1 MKVFDWHR
9 EKHWTHCTAVIVAA
23 GSATRMR
30 GVDKIMADL
39 DGEPVIAHTIRSF
52 ERVRCIDEIVV
63 VAREDRLEQMRKL
76 VEEKQFH
83 KVSVIVAGGKDRMA
97 SVQAGLEAASP
108 ETILA
113 AVQDGARPLVTEE
126 IICKTVDMALS
137 YHAAAPAIPV
147 KDTIK
152 VVGEDGKVE
161 STPDRTTL
169 RAVQT
174 PQIFDRDLLVAAW
187 QRAKKEKLEYTDD
200 CSAMEGLG
208 VHVYLTEGSE
218 ENLKIT
224 TPLDLKIA
232 ELILEGRKTA
242 CESDTAT
249 TSTSS
254 SKDAN

>member
-1 MKVFDWHR
+1 MKIFDWHR
-9 EKHWTHCTAVIVAA
+9 EKRWTHCTAVIVAA

-30 GVDKIMADL
+30 GVDKIMANL
-39 DGEPVIAHTIRSF
+39 NGEPVIAHTIRSF
-52 ERVRCIDEIVV
+52 EHARCIDEIVV
-63 VAREDRLEQMRKL
+63 VAREDRLEQMRQL
-76 VEEKQFH
+76 VEEKGFT
-83 KVSVIVAGGKDRMA
+83 KVSAIVAGGKDRME
-97 SVQAGLEAASP
+97 SVQAGLNAASR
-108 ETILA
+108 ETVLA
-113 AVQDGARPLVTEE
+113 AIQDGARPLVTEDM
-126 IICKTVDMALS
+126 ISRTVDMALS

-152 VVGEDGKVE
+152 VVGEDGRVE
-161 STPDRTTL
+161 STPDRATL

-174 PQIFDRDLLVAAW
+174 PQVFDRDLLVAAW
-187 QRAKKEKLEYTDD
+187 QRAKKEKLQYTDD

-232 ELILEGRKTA
+232 ELIMEGRNAA
-242 CESDTAT
+242 CESDTAM

>member
-1 MKVFDWHR
+1 MKIFDWHR
-9 EKHWTHCTAVIVAA
+9 EKRWTHCTAVIVAA

-30 GVDKIMADL
+30 GVDKIMANL
-39 DGEPVIAHTIRSF
+39 NGEPVIAHTIRSF
-52 ERVRCIDEIVV
+52 EHARCIDEIVV
-63 VAREDRLEQMRKL
+63 VAREDRLEQMRQL
-76 VEEKQFH
+76 VEEKGFT
-83 KVSVIVAGGKDRMA
+83 KVSAIVAGGKDRME
-97 SVQAGLEAASP
+97 SVQAGLNAASR
-108 ETILA
+108 ETVLA
-113 AVQDGARPLVTEE
+113 VIQDGARPLVTEDM
-126 IICKTVDMALS
+126 ICRTVDMALS

-152 VVGEDGKVE
+152 VVGEDGRVE
-161 STPDRTTL
+161 STPDRATL

-174 PQIFDRDLLVAAW
+174 PQVFDRDLLVAAW
-187 QRAKKEKLEYTDD
+187 QRAKKEKLQYTDD

-232 ELILEGRKTA
+232 ELIMEGRNAA
-242 CESDTAT
+242 CESDTAM

>member
-1 MKVFDWHR
+1 MKIFDWHR
-9 EKHWTHCTAVIVAA
+9 EKRWTHCTAVIVAA

-30 GVDKIMADL
+30 GVDKIMANL
-39 DGEPVIAHTIRSF
+39 NGEPGIAHTIRSF
-52 ERVRCIDEIVV
+52 EHARCIDEIVV
-63 VAREDRLEQMRKL
+63 VAREDRLEQMRQL
-76 VEEKQFH
+76 VEEKGFT
-83 KVSVIVAGGKDRMA
+83 KVSATVAGGKDRME
-97 SVQAGLEAASP
+97 SVQAGLNAASR
-108 ETILA
+108 ETVLA
-113 AVQDGARPLVTEE
+113 AIQDGARPLVTEDM
-126 IICKTVDMALS
+126 ICRTVDMALS

-152 VVGEDGKVE
+152 VVGEDGRVE
-161 STPDRTTL
+161 STPDRATL

-174 PQIFDRDLLVAAW
+174 PQVFDRDLLVAAW
-187 QRAKKEKLEYTDD
+187 QRAKKEKLQYTDD

-232 ELILEGRKTA
+232 ELIMEGRNAA
-242 CESDTAT
+242 CESDTAM

>member
-1 MKVFDWHR
+1 MKIFDWHR
-9 EKHWTHCTAVIVAA
+9 EKRWTHCTAVIVAA

-30 GVDKIMADL
+30 GVDKIMAEL
-39 DGEPVIAHTIRSF
+39 GGEPVIAHTIRSF
-52 ERVRCIDEIVV
+52 EHARCIDEIVL
-63 VAREDRLEQMRKL
+63 VAREDRLELMRRL
-76 VEEKQFH
+76 VEEKGFT
-83 KVSVIVAGGKDRMA
+83 KVSAIVAGGKDRME
-97 SVQAGLEAASP
+97 SVQAGLNAASR
-108 ETILA
+108 ETVLA
-113 AVQDGARPLVTEE
+113 AIQDGARPLVTEDM
-126 IICKTVDMALS
+126 ICRTVDMALS

-152 VVGEDGKVE
+152 VVGEDGRVE
-161 STPDRTTL
+161 STPDRSTL

-174 PQIFDRDLLVAAW
+174 PQVFDKDLLVAAW
-187 QRAKKEKLEYTDD
+187 QRAKKEKLQYTDD

-232 ELILEGRKTA
+232 ELIMEGRNA
-242 CESDTAT
+242 VCGSDTAM
-249 TSTSS
+249 TSISS

>member
-1 MKVFDWHR
+1 MKIFDWHR
-9 EKHWTHCTAVIVAA
+9 EKRWTHCTAVIVAA

-30 GVDKIMADL
+30 GVDKIMAEL
-39 DGEPVIAHTIRSF
+39 NGEPVIVHTIRSF
-52 ERVRCIDEIVV
+52 QRAACIDEIVL
-63 VAREDRLEQMRKL
+63 VAREDRLEPMQKL
-76 VEEKQFH
+76 VEEWKFS
-83 KVSVIVAGGKDRMA
+83 KVRAIVPGGENRME
-97 SVQAGLEAASP
+97 SVQAGLNAASP
-108 ETILA
+108 ETVLA

-126 IICKTVDMALS
+126 IICRTVDMALS

-152 VVGEDGKVE
+152 VVNEENRVE
-161 STPDRTTL
+161 STPDRATL

-174 PQIFDRDLLVAAW
+174 PQVFDKELLQAAW
-187 QRAKKEKLEYTDD
+187 QRAKKEKLPYTDD

-232 ELILEGRKTA
+232 ELILEGRNAA
-242 CESDTAT
+242 CESDTAM

-254 SKDAN
+254 LKEES

>member
-1 MKVFDWHR
+1 MKIFDWHR
-9 EKHWTHCTAVIVAA
+9 EKRWTHCTAVIVAA

-30 GVDKIMADL
+30 GVDKIMAEL
-39 DGEPVIAHTIRSF
+39 CGEPVIAHTIRSF
-52 ERVRCIDEIVV
+52 EHARCIDEIVV
-63 VAREDRLEQMRKL
+63 VAREDRLEQMRQL
-76 VEEKQFH
+76 VEEKKFT
-83 KVSVIVAGGKDRMA
+83 KVSAIVAGGKDRME
-97 SVQAGLEAASP
+97 SVQAGLNAASR
-108 ETILA
+108 ETVLA
-113 AVQDGARPLVTEE
+113 AIQDGARPLVTEDM
-126 IICKTVDMALS
+126 ICRTVDMALS
-137 YHAAAPAIPV
+137 YHDAAPAIPV

-152 VVGEDGKVE
+152 VVGEDGRVE
-161 STPDRTTL
+161 STPDRSTL

-174 PQIFDRDLLVAAW
+174 PQVFDRDLLVAAW
-187 QRAKKEKLEYTDD
+187 QRAKKEKLQYTDD

-232 ELILEGRKTA
+232 ELIMEGRIAA

-254 SKDAN
+254 PRDAN

>member
-1 MKVFDWHR
+1 MKIFDWHR
-9 EKHWTHCTAVIVAA
+9 EKRWTHCTAVIVAA

-30 GVDKIMADL
+30 GVDKIMANL
-39 DGEPVIAHTIRSF
+39 NGEPVIAHTIRSF
-52 ERVRCIDEIVV
+52 EHARCIDEIVV
-63 VAREDRLEQMRKL
+63 VAREDRLEQMRQL
-76 VEEKQFH
+76 VEEKGFT
-83 KVSVIVAGGKDRMA
+83 KVSAIVAGGKDRME
-97 SVQAGLEAASP
+97 SVQAGLNAASR
-108 ETILA
+108 ETVLA
-113 AVQDGARPLVTEE
+113 AIQDGARPLVTEDM
-126 IICKTVDMALS
+126 ICRTVDMALS

-152 VVGEDGKVE
+152 VVGEDGRVE
-161 STPDRTTL
+161 STPDRASL

-174 PQIFDRDLLVAAW
+174 PQVFDRDLLVAAW
-187 QRAKKEKLEYTDD
+187 QRAKKEKLQYTDD

-232 ELILEGRKTA
+232 ELIMEGRNAA
-242 CESDTAT
+242 CESDTAM

>member
-1 MKVFDWHR
+1 
-9 EKHWTHCTAVIVAA
+9 
-23 GSATRMR
+23 
-30 GVDKIMADL
+30 
-39 DGEPVIAHTIRSF
+39 
-52 ERVRCIDEIVV
+52 
-63 VAREDRLEQMRKL
+63 
-76 VEEKQFH
+76 
-83 KVSVIVAGGKDRMA
+83 
-97 SVQAGLEAASP
+97 
-108 ETILA
+108 
-113 AVQDGARPLVTEE
+113 
-126 IICKTVDMALS
+126 MALS

-152 VVGEDGKVE
+152 VVGEDGRVE
-161 STPDRTTL
+161 STPDRATL

-174 PQIFDRDLLVAAW
+174 PQVFDRDLLVAAW
-187 QRAKKEKLEYTDD
+187 QRAKKEKLQYTDD

-232 ELILEGRKTA
+232 ELIMEGRNAA
-242 CESDTAT
+242 CESDTAM